1 MNLVESKAVIHKRI
15 KRKRVGR
22 GRGSGCGKTC
32 SRGHGG
38 ANSRSG
44 TETRLL
50 FEGGQMPLFRRIPKR
65 GFNNKRFQKRFM
77 VVNLM
82 DLEAFEQ
89 GSTVDVQALKDRGIV
104 KNTKRDIKIL
114 GKINNDK
121 PLKALTIVANKFS
134 NSAIAK
140 IEEAGGKVKILS

>member
-1 MNLVESKAVIHKRI
+1 MNLVESKTITRKRI

-32 SRGHGG
+32 SKGHGG

-44 TETRLL
+44 NETRLL

-65 GFNNKRFQKRFM
+65 GFNNTRFQKKSL
-77 VVNLM
+77 VVNLL
-82 DLEAFEQ
+82 DLVGFEE
-89 GSTVDVQALKDRGIV
+89 GETVDAQALKDKGII
-104 KNTKRDIKIL
+104 KNTKMDIKIL
-114 GKINNDK
+114 GKVHSDEPI
-121 PLKALTIVANKFS
+121 KAITVVANKFS
-134 NSAIAK
+134 SSAIAK

>member
-1 MNLVESKAVIHKRI
+1 MNLVDSKTITHKRL

-32 SRGHGG
+32 SKGHGG

-65 GFNNKRFQKRFM
+65 GFDNKRFQKKYQAI
-77 VVNLM
+77 NLA
-82 DLEAFEQ
+82 DLAGFEE
-89 GSTVDVQALKDRGIV
+89 GATVDVQSLKDKGIL
-104 KNTKRDIKIL
+104 KNTKIEIKIL
-114 GKINNDK
+114 GKVHNDK
-121 PLKALTIVANKFS
+121 PLNALTVVAKHFS
-134 NSAIAK
+134 KSAISK
-140 IEEAGGKVKILS
+140 IQEAGGKVTILS

>member
-1 MNLVESKAVIHKRI
+1 MNLFDSKIVIHKRK

-65 GFNNKRFQKRFM
+65 GFNNNIFKKRFL

-82 DLEAFEQ
+82 DLAVFDS
-89 GSTVDVQALKDRGIV
+89 GATVDLQALKEKGII
-104 KNTKRDIKIL
+104 KNTKLDLKIL
-114 GKINNDK
+114 GMVEDGK
-121 PLKALTIVANKFS
+121 PLKAVTVVAHKFS
-134 NSAIAK
+134 SAAKEK
-140 IEEAGGKVKILS
+140 IEKAGGKVKILS

>member
-1 MNLVESKAVIHKRI
+1 MNLVESKTITRKRI

-32 SRGHGG
+32 SKGHGG

-44 TETRLL
+44 NETRLL

-65 GFNNKRFQKRFM
+65 GFNNTRFQKKSL
-77 VVNLM
+77 VVNLL
-82 DLEAFEQ
+82 DLVGFEE
-89 GSTVDVQALKDRGIV
+89 GDTVDARALKDRGII
-104 KNTKRDIKIL
+104 KNTKMDIKIL
-114 GKINNDK
+114 GKVHSDK
-121 PLKALTIVANKFS
+121 PIKAITVVANKFS
-134 NSAIAK
+134 SSAIAK